1 MGRARCQPAVAEK
14 EPRLTAERLLHA
26 VKIGIAGVVAL
37 YVAELLKL
45 PQPYWAAISAF
56 VVMGASVRATVQ
68 ASSGRLI
75 GTAIGAVVGAVF
87 VVLWGSHLWSFGLA
101 ATLTALGCAALRL
114 DQSYRLA
121 CVTVAIVML
130 IHSAESAW
138 KVGLHRFLEV
148 ALGIVVALLIS
159 ALPPNPV
166 AHENRPGEP
175 IL

>member
-1 MGRARCQPAVAEK
+1 MGEHGLGPSPPEK

-37 YVAELLKL
+37 YAAELLKL
-45 PQPYWAAISAF
+45 PQAYWAAISAF
-56 VVMGASVRATVQ
+56 VVMGANVHATVQ

-75 GTAIGAVVGAVF
+75 GTAIGAVAGAVF

-101 ATLTALGCAALRL
+101 ATLTALVCAVLRL

-130 IHSAESAW
+130 VHSPESPW

-148 ALGIVVALLIS
+148 ALGIVVALLIA

-166 AHENRPGEP
+166 AREKST
-175 IL
+175 

>member
-1 MGRARCQPAVAEK
+1 MGEHGLGPSPPEK

-37 YVAELLKL
+37 YAAELLKL
-45 PQPYWAAISAF
+45 PQAYWAAISAF
-56 VVMGASVRATVQ
+56 VVMGANVHATVQ

-75 GTAIGAVVGAVF
+75 GTAIGAVAGAVF
-87 VVLWGSHLWSFGLA
+87 VVLWGSHLWSCGLA
-101 ATLTALGCAALRL
+101 ATLTALVCAVLRL

-130 IHSAESAW
+130 IHSAESPW

-148 ALGIVVALLIS
+148 ALGIVVALLIA

-166 AHENRPGEP
+166 AREKST
-175 IL
+175 